1 LVLIFRRGKTWH
13 MVLTHELPR
22 HSIGGTLFGCR
33 RWSGVLLF
41 FRNSRHI
48 IPYATLLD
56 VTIFS
61 HTAFHHPFLIGHPF
75 IFALFH
81 KFFGTRCVC
90 EWCGGGRSP
99 PGSLRK
105 CGEML
110 DCYSCQ
116 HTTNEA
122 KVIFHLWRRLQSF
135 QSHPKTNENLCRLFL
150 PVEPRS
156 RISGGP
162 AGQLSPS
169 DELRRLHD
177 ARDVCVCPMLSKKSQ
192 TVKRLI
198 SCRITKHATIARRY
212 ALSQMPKSPAGR
224 SPYSSSPPHPAN

>member
-1 LVLIFRRGKTWH
+1 MIEHRHTNCYRTTLSLFAFCLPRRQRHYNAKKCDKELPRNGARTELILLVLIFRRGKTWH

-90 EWCGGGRSP
+90 EWCGGGRTR

-116 HTTNEA
+116 YTTNEA

-156 RISGGP
+156 RISGG
-162 AGQLSPS
+162 A
-169 DELRRLHD
+169 
-177 ARDVCVCPMLSKKSQ
+177 
-192 TVKRLI
+192 
-198 SCRITKHATIARRY
+198 CRSAESFR
-212 ALSQMPKSPAGR
+212 
-224 SPYSSSPPHPAN
+224 